1 MIIYK
6 NYYTANISKMDKIAS
21 FDLDHTLIRPKSGN
35 IFPKNLNDWEF
46 MPFPTLKTKLEK
58 LSSDHLVVIFSNQK
72 KTFHQKYSDDE
83 FLKKIDKIHSK
94 LGIDFIFVAALE
106 DDNYRKPRIG
116 MYEHLIEKEGL
127 TIKKEDSFFVGDM
140 AGRKN
145 DKYDTDL
152 KFAKNIGI
160 QFMTPEEY
168 FLNQSSSS
176 YNIRGY
182 KLDNNSKNYDNL
194 LINIS
199 PQKKVMVVISG
210 YPGSGKSHLANKL
223 AGNKSTIISKDNFG
237 NKFNKKLKESLK
249 DGNYTI
255 VEGLYS
261 NNMSR
266 KKLKEL
272 ASKYNYN
279 TKYIM
284 VNTSYNLSYH
294 LNIYRSLYKNKKKI
308 PEVVYMKYKKEFE
321 YPLEEDWD
329 EIINYHPHIPRK
341 VNKMYLY

>member
-1 MIIYK
+1 MLLYK
-6 NYYTANISKMDKIAS
+6 NYYTSNISKMVKMAS

-35 IFPKNLNDWEF
+35 VFPKNLNDWEF
-46 MPFPTLKTKLEK
+46 MPFQTIKTKLEK
-58 LSSDHLVVIFSNQK
+58 LSLDHLFVIFSNQK
-72 KTFHQKYSDDE
+72 RTFHQKYSDDE

-94 LGIDFIFVAALE
+94 LGIDFIFIAALE

-116 MYEHLIEKEGL
+116 MYEHLIEKESL
-127 TIKKEDSFFVGDM
+127 QINKEDSFFVGDM

-160 QFMTPEEY
+160 KFMTPEEY
-168 FLNQSSSS
+168 FLNQSSGS

-182 KLDNNSKNYDNL
+182 KLDTFSKNTK
-194 LINIS
+194 INIS

-223 AGNKSTIISKDNFG
+223 AGDNSTVFSKDIFG
-237 NKFNKKLKESLK
+237 TKFNMKLEESLK
-249 DGNYTI
+249 EGNYTI

-261 NNMSR
+261 NNISR
-266 KKLKEL
+266 KKLKEM
-272 ASKYNYN
+272 AAKYNYT

-294 LNIYRSLYKNKKKI
+294 LNIYRSLYENKKKI
-308 PEVVYMKYKKEFE
+308 PEIVYMKYKKEFE
-321 YPLEEDWD
+321 YPLKEDWD
-329 EIINYHPHIPRK
+329 DIIDYMPHISRK
-341 VNKMYLY
+341 VNNMYLY

>member
-1 MIIYK
+1 MLLYR
-6 NYYTANISKMDKIAS
+6 NYYTANISNLVKMAS

-35 IFPKNLNDWEF
+35 IFPKNLNDWEL
-46 MPFPTLKTKLEK
+46 MPFSIKSKLEK
-58 LSSDHLVVIFSNQK
+58 LSSDHLITIFSNQK
-72 KTFHQKYSDDE
+72 RTYHQKYSDDE
-83 FLKKIDKIHSK
+83 FLKKIDSIHAK
-94 LGIDFIFVAALE
+94 LGIDFIFIAALE

-116 MYEHLIEKEGL
+116 MYEYLLEKEGIQ
-127 TIKKEDSFFVGDM
+127 IKKEESFFVGDM
-140 AGRKN
+140 AARKN

-168 FLNQSSSS
+168 FLNQSSGG
-176 YNIRGY
+176 YKIRGY
-182 KLDNNSKNYDNL
+182 KLDNYSKNTK
-194 LINIS
+194 INIL

-237 NKFNKKLKESLK
+237 NKFDKKLEESLK
-249 DGNYTI
+249 EGNYTI

-261 NNMSR
+261 NNTSR

-272 ASKYNYN
+272 ATKYNYT

-294 LNIYRSLYKNKKKI
+294 LNLYRSLYENKSKV

-321 YPLEEDWD
+321 YPLEEDWG
-329 EIINYHPHIPRK
+329 EIIDYHPHIPRK

>member
-1 MIIYK
+1 MILYK
-6 NYYTANISKMDKIAS
+6 NYYTSNISKMVKLAS
-21 FDLDHTLIRPKSGN
+21 FDLDHTLIRPKFGN
-35 IFPKNLNDWEF
+35 VFPKNLNDWEF
-46 MPFPTLKTKLEK
+46 MPFPIKSKLDK

-72 KTFHQKYSDDE
+72 KTFHQKYSNDE
-83 FLKKIDKIHSK
+83 FLKKIDSIHSK
-94 LGIDFIFVAALE
+94 LGIDFIFIAALE

-116 MYEHLIEKEGL
+116 MYEHLLEKEGL

-160 QFMTPEEY
+160 KFMTPEEY
-168 FLNQSSSS
+168 FLNQSSGS
-176 YNIRGY
+176 YKIRGY
-182 KLDNNSKNYDNL
+182 KLDTFLKNTK
-194 LINIS
+194 INIS

-223 AGNKSTIISKDNFG
+223 AGNKSNIISKDNFG
-237 NKFNKKLKESLK
+237 TKFNMKLEESLK
-249 DGNYTI
+249 EGNYTI

-261 NNMSR
+261 NNKSR
-266 KKLKEL
+266 NKLKKM
-272 ASKYNYN
+272 AAKYNYN

-294 LNIYRSLYKNKKKI
+294 LNLYRSLYENKKKI

-329 EIINYHPHIPRK
+329 DILNYHPHIPRK
-341 VNKMYLY
+341 VNNMYLY